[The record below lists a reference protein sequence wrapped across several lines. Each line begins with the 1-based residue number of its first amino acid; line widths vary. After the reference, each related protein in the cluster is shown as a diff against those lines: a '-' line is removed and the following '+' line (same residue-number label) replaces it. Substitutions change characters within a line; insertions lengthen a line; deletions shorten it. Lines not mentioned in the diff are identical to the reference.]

1 MTNKPQPNLGAS
13 GASGSTSPTGAG
25 ATPDTHT
32 AQTTSVAPQAVA
44 SRWAAW
50 RDLARKYWAVGHA
63 AWQYDKAH
71 PRPARQADELAFLPA
86 ALSIQDTPAHPAPRR
101 ALWVIMALFFVAL
114 VWSLVGELDIVV
126 VAPGRIVVADRS
138 KVIQPLEAGVVRAI
152 HVRDGDVVKAG
163 QTLLELD
170 PTATGADAE
179 RVNSQHQAATQAA
192 TVARTLL
199 QNLHGPQLAQHPNTP
214 RWPGPAA
221 DMAGAALLQAQ
232 WQGIQDQ
239 KAQNAALVAQRQ
251 AELRTAQ
258 QVLAKL
264 DTTLPLAAQRERD
277 VSELAEQGFFSGHAR
292 QDRSR
297 ERIELE
303 RDRATAQ
310 AQVAE
315 AQAALAQA
323 QQASLAFNSDT
334 LRKLTEQQRDA
345 ELQAQQTQAEA
356 QKAQQ
361 RHSQTKLTAPIDGKV
376 QQLAVHTQGGVVTP
390 AQVLMV
396 IVPQGAD
403 VQAEVSIANLDVG
416 FVQPGQPVTI
426 KLEAYPYTRFG
437 TLQAQL
443 QHLAADAVV
452 DEKTG
457 ARFPATLRITAPD
470 KAAPGQNPTTPIK
483 LAPGLNL
490 TAEIHTGKRRVIDFL
505 ISPLRQEVES
515 AGRER

>member
-1 MTNKPQPNLGAS
+1 MTNKPHTFAGAS
-13 GASGSTSPTGAG
+13 GPSG
-25 ATPDTHT
+25 
-32 AQTTSVAPQAVA
+32 PQAVA

-63 AWQYDKAH
+63 AWQYDKTH
-71 PRPARQADELAFLPA
+71 TRPARQADELAFLPA

-138 KVIQPLEAGVVRAI
+138 NVIQPLEAGVVRAI

-163 QTLLELD
+163 QILLELD
-170 PTATGADAE
+170 PTATGADTE
-179 RVNSQHQAATQAA
+179 RINSQHQAATQSA

-199 QNLHGPQLAQHPNTP
+199 QHLHGPHLAQSPKAP
-214 RWPGPAA
+214 RWPGPAT

-239 KAQNAALVAQRQ
+239 KAQSAALVAQRQ

-258 QVLAKL
+258 EVLAKL
-264 DTTLPLAAQRERD
+264 DITLPLAAQRERD
-277 VSELAEQGFFSGHAR
+277 VSELAEQGFFSSHAR

-310 AQVAE
+310 ARLAE

-323 QQASLAFNSDT
+323 QQASLTFNSDT

-356 QKAQQ
+356 QKPSSA
-361 RHSQTKLTAPIDGKV
+361 TAKP
-376 QQLAVHTQGGVVTP
+376 
-390 AQVLMV
+390 
-396 IVPQGAD
+396 
-403 VQAEVSIANLDVG
+403 S
-416 FVQPGQPVTI
+416 
-426 KLEAYPYTRFG
+426 
-437 TLQAQL
+437 
-443 QHLAADAVV
+443 
-452 DEKTG
+452 
-457 ARFPATLRITAPD
+457 
-470 KAAPGQNPTTPIK
+470 
-483 LAPGLNL
+483 
-490 TAEIHTGKRRVIDFL
+490 
-505 ISPLRQEVES
+505 
-515 AGRER
+515 